1 MRDTRVRPGTPIGA
15 SLAAL
20 LAGALL
26 SGCASMESVF
36 GPIGT
41 PSSSTQPKAT
51 VNPDGEA
58 SFSDDGQPRSADIDC
73 PTVTVRTGASAWQ
86 VMASGT
92 GANNV
97 RYQGSL
103 GQIAREC
110 TVIGATMTMRVGI
123 EGRILVGPKGG
134 PGNVNVPLR
143 IALVQEGPQPK
154 PIWSKFY
161 SVPVSVPQGASQ
173 TVFSQVEDDLTFAL
187 PPGKN
192 LDNYIVYVG
201 FDPKGAVA
209 TARPDAKAKTKT
221 APKQSTAAKPKA
233 APKPAKSTAPKETQP
248 QFEPPP
254 GSGGGAGSGVFAP
267 PPGQSG

>member
-1 MRDTRVRPGTPIGA
+1 
-15 SLAAL
+15 
-20 LAGALL
+20 
-26 SGCASMESVF
+26 
-36 GPIGT
+36 
-41 PSSSTQPKAT
+41 
-51 VNPDGEA
+51 
-58 SFSDDGQPRSADIDC
+58 
-73 PTVTVRTGASAWQ
+73 
-86 VMASGT
+86 
-92 GANNV
+92 
-97 RYQGSL
+97 
-103 GQIAREC
+103 
-110 TVIGATMTMRVGI
+110 MTMRVGI

-134 PGNVNVPLR
+134 PGTVNVPLR

-161 SVPVSVPQGASQ
+161 SVPVTVPQGASQ

-192 LDNYIVYVG
+192 LDNYIIYVG

-209 TARPDAKAKTKT
+209 PRPEAKAKAKA

-233 APKPAKSTAPKETQP
+233 APKPAKSTAPKQPQQP
-248 QFEPPP
+248 QFDPPP

>member
-1 MRDTRVRPGTPIGA
+1 
-15 SLAAL
+15 
-20 LAGALL
+20 
-26 SGCASMESVF
+26 MESVL

-41 PSSSTQPKAT
+41 PSSSSTQAKTSGLAGS
-51 VNPDGEA
+51 DG
-58 SFSDDGQPRSADIDC
+58 SVTGTGQPGNTDIDC

-110 TVIGATMTMRVGI
+110 TILGATMTMRVGI

-134 PGNVNVPLR
+134 PGGVNVPLR

-161 SVPVSVPQGASQ
+161 MVPVTVPQGASQ
-173 TVFSQVEDDLTFAL
+173 AIFSQVEDDLTFAM
-187 PPGKN
+187 PPSKN

-201 FDPKGAVA
+201 FDPKGAVTA
-209 TARPDAKAKTKT
+209 ARPDAKAKA
-221 APKQSTAAKPKA
+221 APKQSAAAKPKP
-233 APKPAKSTAPKETQP
+233 APKPAKSTAPKQPQP
-248 QFEPPP
+248 QFDPPP
-254 GSGGGAGSGVFAP
+254 GSGGGGAGSDVFEP
-267 PPGQSG
+267 PPGHRG